1 MRRVFDEFTH
11 SEVVGSVL
19 IVCATAAAL
28 LWANSPWAAFYFHL
42 LHAEVGLVLGQTEY
56 VLSLS
61 HFINDGLMVLFFLA
75 VGLEMK
81 REILIGEL
89 SAAHSA
95 ILPVVAALGGMIVPA
110 LIYLSLNWGAEGMRG
125 WGIPMA
131 TDVTLT
137 LGVLALL
144 GKRVPAALKVFLVA
158 LAISD
163 DIGAVLVKLIYAT
176 DVNLVALLVAGLL
189 LAGLVAANRTG
200 VRHTEVYI
208 LLGVGVWLAVL
219 VSGIHATVAG
229 ILVALAVPVRTR
241 SDPRQLIAAGRA
253 SLEELEQ
260 VELTH
265 HSMVLD
271 RQQMEPINALFEAAR
286 NMRPTGL
293 VLEEYLHPLTTRII
307 LPLFA
312 LFNTGIQFEQRM
324 LESLTN
330 PVALGIAF
338 GLVLGKPIGITLF
351 SWLALRIW
359 RVNLPAGVTWRQLHA
374 VSWLC
379 GMGFTLSLY
388 VSALA
393 FADEALVTHAKVGIL
408 FASPVA
414 GIIGYL
420 LLRNWLP
427 APASATSA
435 RLEPTKA

>member
-1 MRRVFDEFTH
+1 MRRVFDEFAR

-19 IVCATAAAL
+19 IVCATVAAL
-28 LWANSPWAAFYFHL
+28 VWANSPWAGAYSQL

-61 HFINDGLMVLFFLA
+61 HLINDGLMVLFFLA

-81 REILIGEL
+81 REVLIGEL

-110 LIYLSLNWGAEGMRG
+110 LIYLALNWGAEGMRG

-144 GKRVPAALKVFLVA
+144 GKRVPTPLKVFLVA

-176 DVNLVALLVAGLL
+176 DVNLVALSIAGVLL
-189 LAGLVAANRTG
+189 LGLVAANRRG
-200 VRHTEVYI
+200 VRHIEVYV
-208 LLGVGVWLAVL
+208 LLGLGVWLAVL
-219 VSGIHATVAG
+219 ASGIHATLAG
-229 ILVALAVPVRTR
+229 ILVALTIPVRTR
-241 SDPRQLIAAGRA
+241 ADPSQLIAAGRA
-253 SLEELEQ
+253 SLDELERA
-260 VELTH
+260 ELTH

-271 RQQMEPINALFEAAR
+271 RQQLDTINTLFESAR
-286 NMRPTGL
+286 DMRPTGL
-293 VLEEYLHPLTTRII
+293 VLEEYLHPLTMRII

-312 LFNTGIQFEQRM
+312 LFNTGIHFEQRL

-330 PVALGIAF
+330 PVALGIIL

-351 SWLALRIW
+351 SWLALRTW
-359 RVNLPAGVTWRQLHA
+359 RVNLPAGVSWRQLHG

-379 GMGFTLSLY
+379 GIGFTLSLY
-388 VSALA
+388 VTALA
-393 FADEALVTHAKVGIL
+393 FSDEALVTHAKVGIL
-408 FASPVA
+408 IASPIA

-420 LLRNWLP
+420 LLRRRLP
-427 APASATSA
+427 APESTTAV
-435 RLEPTKA
+435 RLEPTQA

>member
-1 MRRVFDEFTH
+1 MRRVFDQFAR

-19 IVCATAAAL
+19 IVCATVAAL
-28 LWANSPWAAFYFHL
+28 VWANSPWADAYFQL

-61 HFINDGLMVLFFLA
+61 HLINDGLMVLFFLA

-95 ILPVVAALGGMIVPA
+95 TLPVVAALGGMFVPA
-110 LIYLSLNWGAEGMRG
+110 LIYLSFNWGAEGMRG

-144 GKRVPAALKVFLVA
+144 GKRVPRPLKVFLVA

-163 DIGAVLVKLIYAT
+163 DIGAVLVKVIYAT
-176 DVNLVALLVAGLL
+176 DVNIVALLVAGLL
-189 LAGLVAANRTG
+189 LLGLVAANRRD
-200 VRHTEVYI
+200 VRHVEVYV
-208 LLGVGVWLAVL
+208 LLGVGVWLAIL
-219 VSGIHATVAG
+219 ASGIHATLAG
-229 ILVALAVPVRTR
+229 ILVALTIPVRTR
-241 SDPRQLIAAGRA
+241 TDPSQLIAAGRA

-260 VELTH
+260 AELTQ

-271 RQQMEPINALFEAAR
+271 RQQMETINALHEATGA
-286 NMRPTGL
+286 MRPTGL
-293 VLEEYLHPLTTRII
+293 VLEEYFHPLTTRII

-312 LFNTGIQFEQRM
+312 LFNTGIHFEQRM

-330 PVALGIAF
+330 PVALGIIF

-351 SWLALRIW
+351 SWLALKIG
-359 RVNLPAGVTWRQLHA
+359 RVSLPAGVSWRQLHA

-379 GMGFTLSLY
+379 GIGFTLSLY
-388 VSALA
+388 VTALA
-393 FADEALVTHAKVGIL
+393 FADETLITHAKVGIL
-408 FASPVA
+408 VASPIA
-414 GIIGYL
+414 GVIGYL
-420 LLRNWLP
+420 LLRRWLQSP
-427 APASATSA
+427 AVAMIRQPVY
-435 RLEPTKA
+435 